1 MDHLEND
8 DERIGCKLLITS
20 VSGVAVKTDN
30 PPEVEPD
37 MVVEVDSFGRFNTY
51 VHRVSAGEVEFAFT
65 TDTHKR
71 WLHLTDLS
79 QSLN

>member
-8 DERIGCKLLITS
+8 DERIGCKLLVTS

-37 MVVEVDSFGRFNTY
+37 MVVEVDRLSRFNTY
-51 VHRVSAGEVEFAFT
+51 VHRVSAGKVELAFT
-65 TDTHKR
+65 TDTRKR
-71 WLHLTDLS
+71 WLHLKDLS